1 MAVTEAMIN
10 TADVVLVME
19 VSQLVAVARRFFWA
33 RRKTFLL
40 SCLAPDVPME
50 IDDPA
55 GREDA
60 VVDACLDY
68 IARALKPVITIMTDR
83 QTTTA

>member
-1 MAVTEAMIN
+1 MVK

-19 VSQLVAVARRFFWA
+19 VSQLIAVARRFFRA

-50 IDDPA
+50 IEDPA

-60 VVDACLDY
+60 VVDACLDH
-68 IARALKPVITIMTDR
+68 IARALEPVIAIMTDR
-83 QTTTA
+83 DTTAT